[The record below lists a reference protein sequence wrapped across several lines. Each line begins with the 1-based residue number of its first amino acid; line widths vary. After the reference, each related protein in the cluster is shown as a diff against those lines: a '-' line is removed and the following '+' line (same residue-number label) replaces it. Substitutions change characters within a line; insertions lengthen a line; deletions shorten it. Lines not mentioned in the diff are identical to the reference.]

1 MKKILELIKNNINY
15 LFIIIVAIV
24 LLFALLNG
32 GGISMKSHFVLGM
45 AIFPLG
51 LLFFLQRKKQLLTS
65 GIRRMVE
72 IILWLFLGFFLLS
85 FWFTKMSGYGIGSLV
100 SIVSGILLFFM
111 ISRMPISRR
120 EIGWLLQG
128 IVFVAGIS
136 SILGGIAYAVQGF
149 DRFAG
154 TFWEIGRI
162 YDAFPNAW
170 ANFLILILPIN
181 IYFLFIIKT
190 KLENFLFGINLALI
204 LSGLFLSFSR
214 GAWLTLTVLFFIA
227 LFVLIWG
234 ISVFTDIRRQVLRV
248 GIFIA
253 LSVFL
258 TFGIQ
263 GLRDKAQEITFFTE
277 KVTLNANEGMS
288 SLNERLDFWRG
299 SLEIIKKNP
308 VFGSGPDSFQFV
320 FPVFQK
326 ELLAIS
332 PHPHNLFLKI
342 ASENGLI
349 AASLLVL
356 FFVLFAIIILSNL
369 KRIKPGRKALSIA
382 LIFSIT
388 GALIHNTTDFNLNF
402 IANSLLFWFFCGILF
417 SFVNQ
422 ETQELWEHLLHF
434 KRKYLAW
441 MMLVCGIFV
450 AFFSAHETVYSYYL
464 SRGRAFGEAQE
475 YKASFEEYLKAR
487 ELYFPRELYRSIG
500 QTALD
505 IFEETNKKDYVVQAS
520 GLLSDW
526 LLNNKTEDALFYDT
540 LALLYLKTGDT
551 AKIEDAEG
559 FLSSAVL
566 LDPKNY
572 LRIYYD
578 LLEAWRIMD
587 RTQLINSTVPMIEVL
602 LDKYYEKLAV
612 NAHLTINTD
621 NPEFALKIYDF
632 LTDFGKKNGFPK
644 DKLKGYETKRNQMF
658 FEWMSEL
665 DQFKNKYN
673 LQ

>member
-1 MKKILELIKNNINY
+1 MKKILEFIKNNINY

-45 AIFPLG
+45 ATMPLA
-51 LLFFLQRKKQLLTS
+51 LLFFLQRKKQLLTH
-65 GIRRMVE
+65 GVHKAAE
-72 IILWLFLGFFLLS
+72 IILALFLVFFLVS
-85 FWFTKMSGYGIGSLV
+85 TWFTKMSGYGIGSLV

-136 SILGGIAYAVQGF
+136 SILGGIAYVVQGF

-154 TFWEIGRI
+154 TFWEIGKI

-204 LSGLFLSFSR
+204 SAGLFLSFSR
-214 GAWLTLTVLFFIA
+214 GAWLTLVILFFIV

-234 ISVFTDIRRQVLRV
+234 MSVFTDIRRQVLKV
-248 GIFIA
+248 GVFLA

-258 TFGIQ
+258 VFGIQ
-263 GLRDKAQEITFFTE
+263 GLRDKAQEITSFTE

-299 SLEIIKKNP
+299 SLEIIKENP

-320 FPVFQK
+320 SPVFQK
-326 ELLAIS
+326 ELLAVS

-349 AASLLVL
+349 AASLLIL
-356 FFVLFAIIILSNL
+356 FFVLFAVIVLSNL
-369 KRIKPGRKALSIA
+369 KRIKPGRKALGIA

-388 GALIHNTTDFNLNF
+388 GALIHNATDFNLNF
-402 IANSLLFWFFCGILF
+402 VSNSLLFWFFCGILF

-441 MMLVCGIFV
+441 GMLVCGILM
-450 AFFSAHETVYSYYL
+450 AFFSVHETVYSYYFAK
-464 SRGRAFGEAQE
+464 GRTLGEAKE

-505 IFEETNKKDYVVQAS
+505 IFEETNEKDYIVQAS
-520 GLLSDW
+520 GLLNDW
-526 LLNNKTEDALFYDT
+526 LLKNKIEDALFYDT
-540 LALLYLKTGDT
+540 LALLYLNSGEEK
-551 AKIEDAEG
+551 AEQAEG
-559 FLSSAVL
+559 FLSHAVL

-578 LLEAWRIMD
+578 LLEAWQAMRRI
-587 RTQLINSTVPMIEVL
+587 QLIKSTIPTIEVL

-621 NPEFALKIYDF
+621 NPEFALKTYDF
-632 LTDFGKKNGFPK
+632 LTDFGKKNGASK
-644 DKLKGYETKRNQMF
+644 AKLKEYETKRNQMF

-665 DQFKNKYN
+665 DQFRNKYN